1 MEEKLKLKLKLEP
14 KHNDVGWKKW
24 ATVVLGVATFFAVV
38 LFALSFVFR
47 ATSSVPA
54 MSSVPIA
61 DGGDAVLGG
70 NLTVDF
76 LDVGQGDAILVRGP
90 DGTTVL
96 FDGGPDRAL
105 LARLGE
111 VLPFWQRTIDM
122 IVITNPDKDHI
133 GGFIPLLQT
142 MKVGAVLEPGTSSVS
157 ATYRTLKEEIAR
169 VQKENGTRTL
179 IARHGMRFPIGSGA
193 EIHIL
198 FPDRDVSDWKTND
211 GSIIARVTYASTSVL
226 LTGDATKKTEALL
239 GRLEPAD
246 ILKVGHHGSRT
257 STGEPLV
264 SMLRPKWAVISA
276 GLKNT
281 YGHPHQETLNTLEA
295 FGVMPL
301 ITYEKGTITFV
312 SDGRAF
318 SEPTF
323 TSLPSENF
331 PR

>member
-1 MEEKLKLKLKLEP
+1 MEEKLKLKP
-14 KHNDVGWKKW
+14 KYNEVAWKKW
-24 ATVVLGVATFFAVV
+24 ATIALGVATFFATV
-38 LFALSFVFR
+38 LFALSLVFR
-47 ATSSVPA
+47 ATLSAPARLAVP
-54 MSSVPIA
+54 VA

-76 LDVGQGDAILVRGP
+76 LDVGQGDAVLVRGP

-96 FDGGPDRAL
+96 FDGGPDRVL
-105 LARLGE
+105 LTRLGE

-133 GGFIPLLQT
+133 GGFIPLLQS

-179 IARHGMRFPIGSGA
+179 IARQVMRFPIGSGA
-193 EIHIL
+193 EIQIL

-211 GSIIARVTYASTSVL
+211 GSIVARVTYASTSVL

-239 GRLEPAD
+239 GHLKPAD

-257 STGEPLV
+257 STSRSLV
-264 SMLRPKWAVISA
+264 SMLQPKWAVISA

-281 YGHPHQETLNTLEA
+281 YGHPHQETLDTLKA
-295 FGVMPL
+295 FEVTPL

-318 SEPTF
+318 SEPTV
-323 TSLPSENF
+323 TLPPSENF